1 MRVCVHACG
10 LRTLSSVLLTEE
22 VMLFYCA
29 CVYVCVSCF
38 LICHVAFDFFI
49 FFFGCDPAVFLA
61 RGEGVKCHCW
71 EQSGWLKEIIRGEGW
86 GERDKFLFV
95 DINN

>member
-1 MRVCVHACG
+1 MHVCG
-10 LRTLSSVLLTEE
+10 LRTLSSVLRMGEDYAIL
-22 VMLFYCA
+22 LCL
-29 CVYVCVSCF
+29 CVCVSCL
-38 LICHVAFDFFI
+38 LICHVAFDFFF

-61 RGEGVKCHCW
+61 WGEGVKCHCW
-71 EQSGWLKEIIRGEGW
+71 EQSGWIKEIIRGEGW